1 MNPFLFRI
9 SLSHLTE
16 YPGRTLLGILGIAL
30 GTAVYLSISLAAAS
44 ALQSFQAG
52 VTAVAGKAQWR
63 LQSPG
68 APLNESLFAQVRRLP
83 EVKAAAPVAESVLE
97 FAAPHKG
104 PVLLLGIDP
113 FSERPF
119 RNYGFKGGTG
129 LDRDAWLRFLTE
141 PGAVLVSEPL
151 AARQRLKPG
160 DTLPVLVGPAP
171 QNLKVVGVFH
181 SPGGLY
187 PLEGAVLLMDLAG
200 AQELLDRVG
209 QLDYIDLILSGDET
223 AAAARLARELP
234 PGVDLVRPGSQARQ
248 MEGMVASYRLNLTVL
263 SAIALFVGMF
273 LIYQSVT
280 LSVVRRR
287 REIGLLRTLG
297 MNRRQVLFLF
307 LAEGLASGAVGGLL
321 GLGLGVV
328 LAQSALGMM
337 THNLTSLYTPVMAG
351 EIFVQTP
358 LLLQAWGLAVAATL
372 LAAWIPA
379 LEAARTR
386 VRAVWYREELE
397 ERLQS
402 RAGIFCLGGLLAL
415 ALAGACV
422 FLRLGE
428 GPSLPSF
435 AAAFLILLAFA
446 LFTPLA
452 ARTLGERAQPLL
464 RRFLGPPGDLG
475 CRYLSGSLS
484 RSAVSIAAL
493 TCALGMLIAV
503 AVMIGSFRQTV
514 NQWVTR
520 SISGDIFFGPAV
532 FSTAGYDRYLPPEIL
547 PELQRDRDIEDIYLY
562 RCVRLPFRDR
572 YILVIGGSFEVL
584 AKYGGLWFRQGDGA
598 EIMQEVGGGGQGGP
612 AGTEARPTAP
622 APPRQ
627 NPPCP
632 PLEKGG
638 EISPLSSYV
647 GANLVFALDV
657 GRTQGSPLRKM
668 YTFDEELKLG
678 GFLGTPTAVRSAENH
693 RRPKTQD
700 QKPALETE
708 DRRPS
713 IVISE
718 PLAETF
724 GYKEGDILELPTP
737 AGLQKL
743 KIAGV
748 FYDYRSDGPSVW
760 MDIRQFR
767 RFWQDTHLNA
777 VRLYL
782 KDKLKIPEV
791 QARLYEKYGSRYRLL
806 TLSHQELRQGI
817 LRIFDETFALTY
829 ALEGVAVVVAVFGII
844 TTFLVLIMERER
856 ELALLQALGA
866 SRGQILRMVLV
877 ESGLASFLSFLLGAA
892 CGSVLSFLLIFVIN
906 KQAFGWTIHLYWTPG
921 IYWQTF
927 ILVLALGLISGAYPA
942 WRAMQPHLAAILK
955 EE

>member
-1 MNPFLFRI
+1 VKPFLFRI

-44 ALQSFQAG
+44 ALKSFQAG

-68 APLNESLFAQVRRLP
+68 APLNESLLAKVSRTP
-83 EVKAAAPVAESVLE
+83 GVKAAAPVVASVLE
-97 FAAPHKG
+97 FSAPIKG

-119 RNYGFKGGTG
+119 RNYDFKGTNGP
-129 LDRDAWLRFLTE
+129 DREAWLRFLTQ
-141 PGAVLVSEPL
+141 PDAVLMSAPL
-151 AARQRLKPG
+151 AAKNHLKQG
-160 DTLPVLVGPAP
+160 DSLPLLVGSARHTVKVAGIFRAPA
-171 QNLKVVGVFH
+171 
-181 SPGGLY
+181 GLY
-187 PLEGAVLLMDLAG
+187 PLEGSMVLMDMAG

-209 QLDYIDLILSGDET
+209 QLDYIDLIFSGDQ
-223 AAAARLARELP
+223 AAGAARLARELP
-234 PGVDLVRPGSQARQ
+234 PGVDLVRPNSQSRQ
-248 MEGMVASYRLNLTVL
+248 MAGMVSSYRLNLTVL

-297 MNRRQVLFLF
+297 MGRGQVLLLF
-307 LAEGLASGAVGGLL
+307 LAEGLAGGVVGGLL
-321 GLGLGVV
+321 GLGLGVL
-328 LAQSALGMM
+328 LAKSALTMM
-337 THNLTSLYTPVMAG
+337 THNLSSLYTPVLAQ
-351 EIFVQTP
+351 EVKVP
-358 LLLQAWGLAVAATL
+358 LLLLLQAWGLAVAATL
-372 LAAWIPA
+372 MAAWIPA
-379 LEAARTR
+379 HEAARTR

-402 RAGIFCLGGLLAL
+402 RAGFFAVLGLLAL
-415 ALAGACV
+415 ALAGFFV
-422 FLRLGE
+422 VLRLGS

-446 LFTPLA
+446 LFTPFLA
-452 ARTLGERAQPLL
+452 RNLGETLQPLL
-464 RRFLGPPGDLG
+464 ARVLGLPGDLG
-475 CRYLSGSLS
+475 CRYLAGSLS

-493 TCALGMLIAV
+493 ACALGMLIAV

-514 NQWVTR
+514 NRWVSR
-520 SISGDIFFGPAV
+520 SISGDIFFGPAI
-532 FSTAGYDRYLPPEIL
+532 FSTAAYDHYLPLEIL
-547 PELQRDRDIEDIYLY
+547 PELQKNPDIQDIYLY

-572 YILVIGGSFEVL
+572 FILVIGGSFEVL
-584 AKYGGLWFRQGDGA
+584 GKYGGLWFRKGDTQ
-598 EIMQEVGGGGQGGP
+598 EIMREVGESGDVAALGGP
-612 AGTEARPTAP
+612 SAAAATLQPQSPGP
-622 APPRQ
+622 AMQ
-627 NPPCP
+627 NPPYP

-638 EISPLSSYV
+638 KRNTLSDDKSPP
-647 GANLVFALDV
+647 F
-657 GRTQGSPLRKM
+657 
-668 YTFDEELKLG
+668 LKGDLG
-678 GFLGTPTAVRSAENH
+678 GFSKVYQPAELNDAH
-693 RRPKTQD
+693 GKRKTENR
-700 QKPALETE
+700 K
-708 DRRPS
+708 PS

-724 GYKEGDILELPTP
+724 GYQEGDMLELPTP
-737 AGLQKL
+737 AGPQKL

-748 FYDYRSDGPSVW
+748 FYDYRTDGPSVW

-767 RFWQDTHLNA
+767 RFWLDNHLNA

-782 KDKLKIPEV
+782 KDKKQIPAM
-791 QARLYEKYGSRYRLL
+791 QARLQERYGHRYRLL
-806 TLSHQELRQGI
+806 TVSHQELRQGI

-866 SRGQILRMVLV
+866 SRKQILSMVLV
-877 ESGLASFLSFLLGAA
+877 ESGLSSFLSFLLGAA
-892 CGSVLSFLLIFVIN
+892 CGSLLSLLLIFVIN
-906 KQAFGWTIHLYWTPG
+906 KQAFGWTIQLYWTPG
-921 IYWQTF
+921 IYWQTLV
-927 ILVLALGLISGAYPA
+927 LVLALGLISGAYPA